1 MLLKIVNENKTFS
14 EFLQFG
20 ATNGIQ
26 YSFQWMPEHSAY
38 CYAPKTQAECDA
50 IVRANWE
57 YLTCPWRVGPVF
69 DAVVGPL
76 EPAPAGSTPRPAPPV
91 GRIPP
96 YVKPELYAAYPL
108 ADLLLLCADSGF
120 TPEGD
125 ATLPENVQRQ
135 LHRYYEGRAWAAEEM
150 RRLKEEN
157 KALEQE
163 NAALASGRPAPPPPA
178 KRGPKPKVKAE
189 ELQTA

>member
-20 ATNGIQ
+20 ATNGLQ

-50 IVRANWE
+50 IIRANWE

-69 DAVVGPL
+69 DAASGPQV
-76 EPAPAGSTPRPAPPV
+76 PAPPGSTARPAPPV

-96 YVKPELYAAYPL
+96 YVPSELYENYPL
-108 ADLLLLCADSGF
+108 ADLLLLCTDSGF
-120 TPEGD
+120 VPEGD
-125 ATLPENVQRQ
+125 ATLPENVKRQ
-135 LHRYYEGRAWAAEEM
+135 LRRYYEGRAWAAEEL
-150 RRLKEEN
+150 RRLKEAN
-157 KALEQE
+157 KALEQQVT
-163 NAALASGRPAPPPPA
+163 ALSAGRPAAPAPA
-178 KRGPKPKVKAE
+178 KRGPKPKVKAP
-189 ELQTA
+189 ELQPA